1 MRWTDQVL
9 GDLGRLDFEL
19 GIAEDRNNTEFVKI
33 GEADEHEELEK
44 HQLNTS
50 SSPSLTNIRL

>member
-19 GIAEDRNNTEFVKI
+19 GIAEDRHNTEFVKT
-33 GEADEHEELEK
+33 GQADEREELG
-44 HQLNTS
+44 
-50 SSPSLTNIRL
+50 NIS